1 MENEKTAIFID
12 GAFFFICSLLPPL
25 FKIILCPVF
34 SVLSGKKI
42 SPLKNERAYSNELL
56 GVVVMMC
63 VCGEYRIYQ

>member
-1 MENEKTAIFID
+1 MD
-12 GAFFFICSLLPPL
+12 
-25 FKIILCPVF
+25 
-34 SVLSGKKI
+34 VLNAKKI